1 MVWILTPISKT
12 CLNAY
17 PPIKPVKSTNSYR
30 TIGNLAIGDCRTLTD
45 QRIAANAKAI
55 QQKELKIDQLTYELA
70 YLRRLKFSHKSK
82 QISALQMTLLDEVTD
97 ADIAAI
103 ESELE
108 SLKDKTDTAQPK
120 KQPKRQPLPENLP
133 RLEIRHDPES
143 TTCSCGC
150 QLRHI
155 GEDVSEKLDYLPG
168 SSQVERHIRS
178 KWACDAC
185 ETLVQKPMPP
195 QIIDK
200 GLPTSGLLAHLLIA
214 KYADHLP
221 LYRQAQIFERAG
233 VKLPSSTLAEW
244 VGVCGVQLEPVAQAL
259 KDFLL
264 TQPVLHADET
274 PVPMLKPGNKKTHK
288 AYLWAYTNPAN
299 AQHKA
304 VCSGQ
309 AFLDTWFLQF
319 SYSIGVKSPFAV

>member
-1 MVWILTPISKT
+1 MKT
-12 CLNAY
+12 LPDLHQLSAHQ
-17 PPIKPVKSTNSYR
+17 
-30 TIGNLAIGDCRTLTD
+30 LRTLAAQLLVQVEEKD
-45 QRIAANAKAI
+45 QRIAANAKEI
-55 QQKELKIDQLTYELA
+55 QHKTLKIDQLTYELA
-70 YLRRLKFSHKSK
+70 YLRRLKFSHKSE
-82 QISALQMTLLDEVTD
+82 QISALQMILLDEVTD

-108 SLKDKTDTAQPK
+108 SLKDKADTPTPVK

-133 RLEIRHDPES
+133 RLDIRHDPES

-168 SSQVERHIRS
+168 TFQVERHIRS
-178 KWACDAC
+178 KWACDTC

-200 GLPTSGLLAHLLIA
+200 GLPSSGLLAHLLIA

-233 VKLPSSTLAEW
+233 VKLPSSTLAE
-244 VGVCGVQLEPVAQAL
+244 
-259 KDFLL
+259 
-264 TQPVLHADET
+264 
-274 PVPMLKPGNKKTHK
+274 
-288 AYLWAYTNPAN
+288 
-299 AQHKA
+299 
-304 VCSGQ
+304 
-309 AFLDTWFLQF
+309 
-319 SYSIGVKSPFAV
+319 